1 MTVSARLD
9 AAAAVLFAA
18 FVLLGLAVASR
29 PLGAWD
35 ARAAHL
41 RARAIPLALI
51 FTKSG
56 RSKALT
62 IGYIIAVAVYA
73 IAHLALWVPVLLAL
87 SQMVS
92 QFVVEGCKTLY
103 KRARPDYWLVGL
115 DAGHSY
121 PSGHAATAVIT
132 FLGWA
137 TVVAWSHVPELPKDV
152 LIAFFA
158 LWATGVVWSRLAL
171 GAHYLS
177 DVAGGALFGAAW
189 LCLLA
194 SLVSPLLR

>member
-1 MTVSARLD
+1 MTVGARLD
-9 AAAAVLFAA
+9 AAAAVFFALFI
-18 FVLLGLAVASR
+18 LLGLAVARR
-29 PLGAWD
+29 PLGIWD
-35 ARAAHL
+35 ARAAHF
-41 RARAIPLALI
+41 RAQATPLALI

-62 IGYIIAVAVYA
+62 AGYIIAIAVYA
-73 IAHLALWVPVLLAL
+73 AAHLTVWIPLVLAA
-87 SQMVS
+87 SQTIS
-92 QFVVEGCKTLY
+92 QLLIEGCKALY

-137 TVVAWSHVPELPKDV
+137 AVVAWSALPALPKDV
-152 LIAFFA
+152 LIAVFA
-158 LWATGVVWSRLAL
+158 LWASGVMWSRLAL

-177 DVAGGALFGAAW
+177 DIAGGALFGAAW

-194 SLVSPLLR
+194 SVVSPLLR

>member
-1 MTVSARLD
+1 MTAGARLY
-9 AAAAVLFAA
+9 AAAAVLLVL
-18 FVLLGLAVASR
+18 FVLLGAAVSR
-29 PLGAWD
+29 GPLGAWD
-35 ARAAHL
+35 ARAVHF
-41 RARAIPLALI
+41 RAQATPLALI

-62 IGYIIAVAVYA
+62 IGYIVAVAVYA
-73 IAHLALWVPVLLAL
+73 VAHLAVWVPLLLAA
-87 SQMVS
+87 SQMIS
-92 QFVVEGCKTLY
+92 QLVVEGCKALY
-103 KRARPDYWLVGL
+103 KRTRPDYWLVGL

-137 TVVAWSHVPELPKDV
+137 AVAAYSGLPAVPKNV
-152 LIAFFA
+152 LIAMLA
-158 LWATGVVWSRLAL
+158 LWATGIVWSRLAL

>member
-1 MTVSARLD
+1 MTLGARLD
-9 AAAAVLFAA
+9 AAAAVFFALFI
-18 FVLLGLAVASR
+18 LLGLAVSLR
-29 PLGAWD
+29 PLGLWD
-35 ARAAHL
+35 ARAAHF
-41 RARAIPLALI
+41 RAQATPLALL

-56 RSKALT
+56 RSKAL
-62 IGYIIAVAVYA
+62 IVGYAVAIAVYA
-73 IAHLALWVPVLLAL
+73 AAHLALWVPLLLAA
-87 SQMVS
+87 SQVIS
-92 QFVVEGCKTLY
+92 QLVVEGCKALY
-103 KRARPDYWLVGL
+103 KRTRPDYWLVGL

-137 TVVAWSHVPELPKDV
+137 TVAAWSGIPPVPKGAV
-152 LIAFFA
+152 IAFFA
-158 LWATGVVWSRLAL
+158 LWATGIIWSRLAL

-177 DVAGGALFGAAW
+177 DVAGGALFGTAW

>member
-1 MTVSARLD
+1 VTEGARLD
-9 AAAAVLFAA
+9 AAAAVLFAL
-18 FVLLGLAVASR
+18 FIVLGIAVSSR

-35 ARAAHL
+35 ARAAHF
-41 RARAIPLALI
+41 RAQAVPLALL
-51 FTKSG
+51 FTRSG

-62 IGYIIAVAVYA
+62 AGYVIAVAVYA
-73 IAHLALWVPVLLAL
+73 IAHLALWIPLVLAA
-87 SQMVS
+87 SQLIS
-92 QFVVEGCKTLY
+92 QLTVEGCKALY
-103 KRARPDYWLVGL
+103 KRTRPDYWLVGP

-132 FLGWA
+132 FLGWG
-137 TVVAWSHVPELPKDV
+137 TVVAWSRLPPVPKDM

-158 LWATGVVWSRLAL
+158 LWATGIIWSRLAL